1 MIDDP
6 LLVLEAGTASAG
18 RDVAE
23 RAGEEW
29 PGVADPDVL
38 RMQLLDWFAQYDNAG
53 TRRTYAYALGL
64 PIAWVDAL
72 GGTPAGEEPRRKPP
86 AAAPGPLHALAWF
99 RWCATRDLDPRKATS
114 AHVKAWLHALS
125 AAGAARRTRQ
135 RMLAT
140 LSALYGHLAE
150 TEAVTANPAAIDR
163 RRLGL
168 VVSTREPS
176 PTIRLTAGQVAALLD
191 ASTTLRHSPA
201 LRELYATRARAVVA
215 LLTLGLR
222 ISELTGLDRGDLV
235 RTGGDQ
241 VLRVHGKGGVRREVY
256 VTDLAQQALSDYLA
270 ERDRAGATAVPAR
283 RGTTRAAAA
292 PLVATRD
299 GNRCSRVDLYRLLR
313 RVAAAAGPELA
324 DVADRIHPHA
334 LRHAYVTIAL
344 EQDARIQHVRADV
357 GHASITTT
365 EHYDRGMRTRDTTA
379 ADLVAAAIAAARL
392 QPCDEHEARER

>member
-1 MIDDP
+1 VIDDP
-6 LLVLEAGTASAG
+6 LLVLEAGTASTG
-18 RDVAE
+18 REVAE

-38 RMQLLDWFAQYDNAG
+38 RGQLLGWFAQYGNAH
-53 TRRTYAYALGL
+53 
-64 PIAWVDAL
+64 
-72 GGTPAGEEPRRKPP
+72 GGEPRRKPP

-99 RWCATRDLDPRKATS
+99 RWCATRDLDPRTATS

-125 AAGAARRTRQ
+125 TAGAARRTRQ

-150 TEAVTANPAAIDR
+150 TGAVTANPAAIDR

-235 RTGGDQ
+235 RTGGNQ
-241 VLRVHGKGGVRREVY
+241 V
-256 VTDLAQQALSDYLA
+256 
-270 ERDRAGATAVPAR
+270 
-283 RGTTRAAAA
+283 
-292 PLVATRD
+292 
-299 GNRCSRVDLYRLLR
+299 
-313 RVAAAAGPELA
+313 
-324 DVADRIHPHA
+324 
-334 LRHAYVTIAL
+334 
-344 EQDARIQHVRADV
+344 
-357 GHASITTT
+357 
-365 EHYDRGMRTRDTTA
+365 
-379 ADLVAAAIAAARL
+379 
-392 QPCDEHEARER
+392 

>member
-6 LLVLEAGTASAG
+6 LLVLEAGAAPAPD
-18 RDVAE
+18 RAVATLD
-23 RAGEEW
+23 APQW
-29 PGVADPDVL
+29 PGVADPDAL
-38 RMQLLDWFAQYDNAG
+38 RAQLLDWFSQYDNAG

-64 PIAWVDAL
+64 PIAWVDSL
-72 GGTPAGEEPRRKPP
+72 GGSDGPPARDGRATPP
-86 AAAPGPLHALAWF
+86 AAPRGPLHALAWF
-99 RWCATRDLDPRKATS
+99 RWCATRDLDPRRATS

-150 TEAVTANPAAIDR
+150 TGAVTANPAAIDR

-168 VVSTREPS
+168 VISTREPS
-176 PTIRLTAGQVAALLD
+176 PTIRLTAGQVGALLD
-191 ASTTLRHSPA
+191 ASASLPHGPAPA
-201 LRELYATRARAVVA
+201 LRTLYATRARAVVA

-222 ISELTGLDRGDLV
+222 ISELTGLDRDDLI

-256 VTDLAQQALSDYLA
+256 VTDLARQALSDYLA
-270 ERDRAGATAVPAR
+270 ERDRVGATATPAR
-283 RGTTRAAAA
+283 RGTPRADTT

-324 DVADRIHPHA
+324 DVADHIHPHA

-379 ADLVAAAIAAARL
+379 ADLVAAAIAAAR
-392 QPCDEHEARER
+392 QAPPPA

>member
-6 LLVLEAGTASAG
+6 LLVLEARATTPG
-18 RDVAE
+18 RAVAE

-29 PGVADPDVL
+29 PGVADPDAL
-38 RMQLLDWFAQYDNAG
+38 RAQLLDWFAQYANAG

-72 GGTPAGEEPRRKPP
+72 GAAPRPAPSTRTPP

-99 RWCATRDLDPRKATS
+99 RWCATRDLDPRQATS

-150 TEAVTANPAAIDR
+150 TGAVTANPAAIDR

-176 PTIRLTAGQVAALLD
+176 PTIRLTAEQVAALLD

-201 LRELYATRARAVVA
+201 TRALYATRARAVVA

-222 ISELTGLDRGDLV
+222 ISELTGLDRDDLV

-241 VLRVHGKGGVRREVY
+241 VLRIHGKGGVRREVY
-256 VTDLAQQALSDYLA
+256 VTDLVREALSDYLA
-270 ERDRAGATAVPAR
+270 ERDRTGATATPAR
-283 RGTTRAAAA
+283 RGTTRATAQ

-299 GNRCSRVDLYRLLR
+299 GHRCSRVDLYRLLR
-313 RVAAAAGPELA
+313 RIAAAAGPELA
-324 DVADRIHPHA
+324 DVADHIHPHA

-379 ADLVAAAIAAARL
+379 ADLVAAAIAAAGRRATTDGCE
-392 QPCDEHEARER
+392 QR

>member
-6 LLVLEAGTASAG
+6 LLILEAGAVPIGSA
-18 RDVAE
+18 VAE
-23 RAGEEW
+23 RPGEEW

-38 RMQLLDWFAQYDNAG
+38 RAQLLDWFSQYDNAG

-72 GGTPAGEEPRRKPP
+72 GGAPAAGSTRKPP
-86 AAAPGPLHALAWF
+86 AAAPGPLHGLAWF
-99 RWCATRDLDPRKATS
+99 RWCATRDLDPRQATS

-150 TEAVTANPAAIDR
+150 TGAVTANPAAIDR

-201 LRELYATRARAVVA
+201 LRALYASRARAVIA

-222 ISELTGLDRGDLV
+222 ISELTGLDRDDLV

-256 VTDLAQQALSDYLA
+256 VTDLARQALSDYMA

-283 RGTTRAAAA
+283 RGTSRANAE
-292 PLVATRD
+292 PLIATRD
-299 GNRCSRVDLYRLLR
+299 GNRCSRVDLYKLLR

-379 ADLVAAAIAAARL
+379 ADLVAAAIAAARP
-392 QPCDEHEARER
+392 QPRDEHEPRER